1 MKITFICFFM
11 IILNLKVVAQLL
23 MFQET
28 CNCGVT
34 SAGFSTALGS
44 GSGSFN
50 IYIEPGA
57 TIKKAWLFAQRI
69 GECEPV
75 TILLNGDEYYFDLQS
90 QITTNYNAVGGSS
103 GIHAIDV
110 TNKLS
115 PITTV
120 YNITIPAQLNTHP
133 NAKFRNFV
141 LWILYESPSL
151 SKSNSS
157 IILNDYDLDQSSIQY
172 LASSLNPIDTN
183 FPVGLSVY
191 TDNIG
196 DTTLPDGS
204 YIYFNSQLIGLLG
217 GADNVNSSWSWG
229 GVKGHFY
236 YQNNTLFGL
245 DDDTPNN
252 LMGGSDGLADV
263 SSYLTN
269 NSTNFDIRLTWQN
282 QQTIDAANYYGGFFL
297 TNSTSCDT
305 FNVILEDEYRVCKG
319 DSLQLQ
325 LLGGNDWQW
334 ETANSAPNSG
344 LSCYNCPQPY
354 FTDTVSRWYTVRIWN
369 NDSCSKVLPV
379 RMEVVDN
386 PAPPIV
392 TVNPTKC
399 SDSSGVATVQIAE
412 VSHQYS
418 INGGALQSNNVFTGL
433 HAGNYTITVT
443 DTNNCSAS
451 TAITVDMTYPTAQFT
466 ANPPQGDVPLE
477 VEFVNQSSG
486 ATNYVWYVNGDTLY
500 DASPQVTFNEGGVF
514 TTTLIAYDTYSQC
527 ADTVSSVILTEYP
540 FVVFAPSIHTDRST
554 PYQVFTTGVS
564 EMTYE
569 LYNEIG
575 QLVIAKQIT
584 PVNGNNEI
592 WQLYS
597 LAKGVYLYRIIAKD
611 AEGNEKEFSGKVV
624 WQ

>member
-1 MKITFICFFM
+1 M
-11 IILNLKVVAQLL
+11 IIMNLKVVAQLL

-75 TILLNGDEYYFDLQS
+75 TILLNGEEYYFDSQS

-110 TNKLS
+110 TNELS

-120 YNITIPAQLNTHP
+120 YNITIPAQINSHP

-141 LWILYESPSL
+141 LWIQYESPLL

-172 LASSLNPIDTN
+172 LASNLNPIDTN

-263 SSYLTN
+263 SSYLTD

-344 LSCYNCPQPY
+344 LSCYNCAQPY

-369 NDSCSKVLPV
+369 SDSCSKVIPV
-379 RMEVVDN
+379 RVEVLDK
-386 PAPPIV
+386 PIAQILS
-392 TVNPTKC
+392 TNPTLC
-399 SDSSGVATVQIAE
+399 SDSSGMITAIEYDTSYTYGLDDGVF
-412 VSHQYS
+412 
-418 INGGALQSNNVFTGL
+418 QSSPIFNNVFS
-433 HAGNYTITVT
+433 GNHVITVKDSNSCT
-443 DTNNCSAS
+443 S
-451 TAITVDMTYPTAQFT
+451 TVETFVDMIYPTANFT
-466 ANPPQGDVPLE
+466 ATPDQGDVPLD
-477 VEFVNQSSG
+477 VQFNNQSTG
-486 ATNYVWYVNGDTLY
+486 ATNYSWYVNGDTLY
-500 DASPQVTFNEGGVF
+500 DANPQVTFTEEGVF
-514 TTTLIAYDTYSQC
+514 TNTLIAYDTYTQC
-527 ADTVSSVILTEYP
+527 ADTVSSVIITEYL
-540 FVVFAPSIHTDRST
+540 FVVFAPSLHADRYA
-554 PYQVFTTGVS
+554 PYKIYTTGVS
-564 EMTYE
+564 ELTYS

-575 QLVIAKQIT
+575 QLVMSKNII
-584 PVNGNNEI
+584 PVNGYNEM
-592 WQLYS
+592 WYPYD
-597 LAKGVYLYRIIAKD
+597 LAKAIYFYRILVKD
-611 AEGNEKEFSGKVV
+611 EDGNEKEFTGKVIRS
-624 WQ
+624 